1 MSCPGAAA
9 EPLGVPGQQRQVTHE
24 HVERTRDHRP
34 AEWERGRETARR
46 GRSRLASVSG
56 HVRTRV
62 TAIVK
67 RQSTRGREDM
77 AVNVR
82 RCPGRDDESA
92 RGVPFVARL
101 LSFVAPMMPAEGSA
115 RTNGRR
121 NHGCDR

>member
-1 MSCPGAAA
+1 VSCPGAAA

-77 AVNVR
+77 AVKYDGVR
-82 RCPGRDDESA
+82 VGAMNR
-92 RGVPFVARL
+92 RGASRSSRVCCR
-101 LSFVAPMMPAEGSA
+101 SS
-115 RTNGRR
+115 RR
-121 NHGCDR
+121 